1 MAAHEP
7 PVIDVGPLTGAGGDV
22 APVATAID
30 AACRDAGFFS
40 VVNHGIDVGLLDRL
54 EALAREFF
62 ALPEDE
68 KARVAM
74 AHAGRAWRGWFPLG
88 GELTSGVPDRKEGYY
103 FGEEL
108 PADDPRVVAG
118 VPLHGANLFPAHPAA
133 LGPTVLE
140 VMDRFTGLGH
150 QLMRGLASRSASTR
164 SGSTAS

>member
-22 APVATAID
+22 GPVAAAID

-40 VVNHGIDVGLLDRL
+40 IVNHGIDPGLLDRL

-62 ALPEDE
+62 TLPEEE
-68 KARVAM
+68 KVRVAM

-88 GELTSGVPDRKEGYY
+88 GELTSGVPDRKEGYC

-108 PADDPRVVAG
+108 TADDPRVAAG
-118 VPLHGANLFPAHPAA
+118 GPVPGPKPPPAA
-133 LGPTVLE
+133 
-140 VMDRFTGLGH
+140 
-150 QLMRGLASRSASTR
+150 
-164 SGSTAS
+164 

>member
-7 PVIDVGPLTGAGGDV
+7 PVVDVGPLTGAGGDV
-22 APVATAID
+22 APVAAAID

-40 VVNHGIDVGLLDRL
+40 IVNHGIDRALLDRL

-74 AHAGRAWRGWFPLG
+74 VHAGRAWRGWFPLG

-108 PADDPRVVAG
+108 TVEDVRVARG
-118 VPLHGANLFPAHPAA
+118 TPLHGQNVFPVEVPELRPA
-133 LGPTVLE
+133 VL
-140 VMDRFTGLGH
+140 
-150 QLMRGLASRSASTR
+150 
-164 SGSTAS
+164 